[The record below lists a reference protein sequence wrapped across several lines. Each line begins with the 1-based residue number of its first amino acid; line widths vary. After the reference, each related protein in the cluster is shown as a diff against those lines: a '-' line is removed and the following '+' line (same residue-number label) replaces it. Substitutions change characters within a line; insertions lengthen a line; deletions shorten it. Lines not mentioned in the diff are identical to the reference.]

1 MRKHTRIL
9 MAIMLFGA
17 AGFFVSQL
25 LSLGDFSLPNRMP
38 FAVGYG
44 FALVSVF
51 LVILLL
57 WESRRTTPPKDG
69 DPTGS

>member
-1 MRKHTRIL
+1 MRKHTRVLIAL
-9 MAIMLFGA
+9 MLLGA
-17 AGFFVSQL
+17 AGYFVSQL
-25 LSLGDFSLPNRMP
+25 LSLGDFSLPTRTP

-44 FALVSVF
+44 FALVSVC

-57 WESRRTTPPKDG
+57 WESRRTSPPKDG